1 MTKPELFYSRV
12 FLKTHDSNGSSQFFI
27 PTIFHATHC
36 KDMTS
41 ICQGKEAIF
50 KGNPKQWRPSL
61 EHSPSPN
68 ASYHIR
74 PGSTTKTR
82 IPSGDNECLPGPL
95 LWFGTERKGGSVY
108 GPCEYEFKFTAL
120 LKAYQLCRGINAAQV
135 CYRAAGTLVYQQ
147 EISHV
152 VLVCSTSDD
161 CYKSF
166 PLIQEN
172 NTKYFKPPNDKEIGK
187 QKLMSIS
194 TNAYPQRSHES
205 GKDHTRHDHV
215 IIAFYLPENTQLV
228 LPNKP
233 YISELQIIPHYYCMK
248 NKLEGGGCCSQ
259 ADSKAIQ
266 EAIYEKWGQYRK
278 PYK

>member
-1 MTKPELFYSRV
+1 M
-12 FLKTHDSNGSSQFFI
+12 I
-27 PTIFHATHC
+27 
-36 KDMTS
+36 S
-41 ICQGKEAIF
+41 ICQGKAAIF
-50 KGNPKQWRPSL
+50 NGNPKQWRPSS
-61 EHSPSPN
+61 EYFPSPN
-68 ASYHIR
+68 ASYHIG
-74 PGSTTKTR
+74 PGSTTETW
-82 IPSGDNECLPGPL
+82 IPYGDKEYLPGPL
-95 LWFGTERKGGSVY
+95 LWFGTERKTGKVDNAY
-108 GPCEYEFKFTAL
+108 GPCVFEFRFSAVIE
-120 LKAYQLCRGINAAQV
+120 AYQKSRSISNEQV

-161 CYKSF
+161 CYKPF

-172 NTKYFKPPNDKEIGK
+172 NTKYFKPPNDKEMGK
-187 QKLMSIS
+187 RKLMSIT
-194 TNAYPQRSHES
+194 TNAYPQRSNES
-205 GKDHTRHDHV
+205 GKDRTRHDHV
-215 IIAFYLPENTQLV
+215 IIAFHLPDNAQLV
-228 LPNKP
+228 LPNQP